1 MQSTTPIIK
10 RLCPSCSSDFQET
23 YYRRHT
29 PLGGANPYD
38 LMCCNW
44 LYVTRSIVCHG
55 GLTNQIRVCRLTV
68 CLLATARPTTP
79 TTSIL
84 ISTAP

>member
-44 LYVTRSIVCHG
+44 L
-55 GLTNQIRVCRLTV
+55 
-68 CLLATARPTTP
+68 
-79 TTSIL
+79 
-84 ISTAP
+84 